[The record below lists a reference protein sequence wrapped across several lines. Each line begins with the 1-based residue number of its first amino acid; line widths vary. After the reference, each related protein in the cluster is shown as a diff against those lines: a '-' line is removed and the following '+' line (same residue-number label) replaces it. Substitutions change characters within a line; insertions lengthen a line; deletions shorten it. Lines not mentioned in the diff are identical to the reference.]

1 MLINAFLIA
10 VKEIR
15 RNILRSILTI
25 LGIVIGVA
33 SVIGMVMIGDGTTA
47 NVTEGIKKLGTNM
60 LTLRVGQERRGPPR
74 TDNSARSFNE
84 ADIDSIKYEIQNV
97 VGVAPEDD
105 SSINVIYGNK
115 SYSSKIV
122 GTNNDFFEI
131 KNWELENGRLFEVSE
146 LSAGKAV
153 CIIGTTVIKQ
163 LFDVEEGVTINPVGE
178 KVRLKSFSCT
188 VIGTLK
194 SKGAAAFGRDQDDI
208 IVTPLGMYQ
217 RKVKGNKNITTII
230 TSINDSKNIEKAKDD
245 ITILMRERRNIGIN
259 EDDNF
264 HIRDMQD
271 LLSTMTSTTETL
283 TYLLGSIAAISLLVG
298 GIGIMNIMLV
308 SVTER
313 TREIGTRLAIG
324 AMEGEVLL
332 QFLVEAVVLST
343 LGGIIGIALG
353 LGLGFTAVTMIQ
365 LPFIINHEIILVAF
379 IFSTIIGVIFGYF
392 PARKAARLNPIDALR
407 YE

>member
-1 MLINAFLIA
+1 MLSNAFFIA
-10 VKEIR
+10 IKEIR

-74 TDNSARSFNE
+74 SDNTARYFDE
-84 ADIDSIKYEIQNV
+84 ADMEALKYEIQNV
-97 VGVAPEDD
+97 SGVSAEDD
-105 SSINVIYGNK
+105 TNINVIYGNK
-115 SYSSKIV
+115 SYASEVV
-122 GTNNDFFEI
+122 GANNDFFQV
-131 KNWELENGRLFEVSE
+131 KNWELDKGRFFEDSE
-146 LSAGKAV
+146 LNAGKSV
-153 CIIGTTVIKQ
+153 CILGTTVIKQ
-163 LFDVEEGVTINPVGE
+163 IFEGANPIGE
-178 KVRLKSFSCT
+178 KIRLKSFSCT

-208 IVTPLGMYQ
+208 IVAPLGMYQ
-217 RKVKGNKNITTII
+217 RKVKGNKNIRTII
-230 TSINDSKNIEKAKDD
+230 LSINNSKNIEKAKKD
-245 ITILMRERRNIGIN
+245 ITALMRERRNIGID

-324 AMEGEVLL
+324 AMESEVLL

-343 LGGIIGIALG
+343 LGGLIGIALG
-353 LGLGFTAVTMIQ
+353 LGIGFGAVSMMQ
-365 LPFIINHEIILVAF
+365 LPFIINHEIIMIAF
-379 IFSTIIGVIFGYF
+379 IFSTLIGVIFGYF